1 MQHMSSST
9 EEPVGAGADAG
20 ASRLVLGTA
29 QLGQPYGIA
38 NQRGQP
44 SHMETTAIFD
54 LAVGAGVLGFDTA
67 AGYGDAEL
75 RIGGY
80 LRTHG
85 LERQARVVTKLGASD
100 VRDEIYLRAALDRS
114 RARLGVVPAGVL
126 LHDPS
131 LLAQWRGPL
140 GNWLRTCRTE
150 GKMDALGVSVYRP
163 EQFAAAL
170 ALPGLE
176 LVQAPFSV
184 FDRRVEQAGLLEE
197 ARRRSGVRV
206 MLRSVFLQGLLLLE
220 PSSCPPSLAFA
231 APLLRQWQDLCR
243 RFEVAP
249 AVAAL
254 RFALQRA
261 ASTTIVVGCE
271 SRIQLRELLAAA
283 EAPPLSHGFLA
294 ELDELATSDA
304 DLIDPTRWRT

>member
-1 MQHMSSST
+1 MSSHA
-9 EEPVGAGADAG
+9 EEPGGAGTDTG
-20 ASRLVLGTA
+20 TSRLVLGTA

-54 LAVGAGVLGFDTA
+54 LAVGAGVFGFDTA

-75 RIGGY
+75 RIGCY

-85 LERQARVVTKLGASD
+85 LEHQARVITKLGVGD
-100 VRDEIYLRAALDRS
+100 VRDEISLRAALDRS

-131 LLAQWRGPL
+131 LLAHWRGPL
-140 GNWLRTCRTE
+140 GSWLRACRAE
-150 GKMDALGVSVYRP
+150 GKMDAIGVSVYRP

-170 ALPGLE
+170 ALPELE
-176 LVQAPFSV
+176 IVQAPFNV
-184 FDRRVEQAGLLEE
+184 FDRRVEQAGLFE
-197 ARRRSGVRV
+197 AARRSGVRV

-220 PSSCPPSLAFA
+220 PSRCPPSLAFA
-231 APLLRQWQDLCR
+231 APLLRHWHDLCA

-254 RFALQRA
+254 RFAMQRA

-271 SRIQLRELLAAA
+271 SPIQLHELLAAA
-283 EAPPLSHGFLA
+283 AAPPLSRGFLA

-304 DLIDPTRWRT
+304 ELIDPTRWQT

>member
-1 MQHMSSST
+1 MSHA
-9 EEPVGAGADAG
+9 EEPGGADAG

-29 QLGQPYGIA
+29 QLGQRYGIA

-54 LAVGAGVLGFDTA
+54 LAVGAGVLAFDTA

-85 LERQARVVTKLGASD
+85 PEHRARVVTKLGAED
-100 VRDEIYLRAALDRS
+100 LCDELSLRAALDRS

-131 LLAQWRGPL
+131 LLAHWRGPL
-140 GNWLRTCRTE
+140 GSWLRACRAE

-170 ALPGLE
+170 ALSGLE

-184 FDRRVEQAGLLEE
+184 FDRRLEQTGLLEE
-197 ARRRSGVRV
+197 ARRSGVRV

-220 PSSCPPSLAFA
+220 PGRCPPSLAFA
-231 APLLRQWQDLCR
+231 APLLRHWHDLCA

-249 AVAAL
+249 VVAAL
-254 RFALQRA
+254 RFALQRDA
-261 ASTTIVVGCE
+261 FTMIVVGCE
-271 SRIQLRELLAAA
+271 SRLQLRELLAAA
-283 EAPPLSHGFLA
+283 KAPPLSRGFLA
-294 ELDELATSDA
+294 ELEELATSDTE
-304 DLIDPTRWRT
+304 LIDPTRWRA